1 MVPHLV
7 PRRYR
12 PGALGTM
19 GGSCLALTVLLTL
32 AVVAGEDTMLSRVGL
47 PWQDFVE
54 SHRSQFWLQLSLL
67 LDLLGYTGA
76 YVYMG
81 VLVVVLLWRGYR
93 RYALFAAASALIV
106 LLVSRTMTVL
116 IGRPRPAD
124 GLLDPASAAFPS
136 GHSTATVAAVVITG
150 FLLARTWVWIL
161 GACVAVLVMLS
172 RTFLQVHWLGDT
184 VAGFFLAAGI
194 VTLLWIACQP
204 KPTGPHQGPWPRPPR
219 LTP

>member
-1 MVPHLV
+1 M
-7 PRRYR
+7 
-12 PGALGTM
+12 AL
-19 GGSCLALTVLLTL
+19 AVLLTL
-32 AVVAGEDTMLSRVGL
+32 AVVVGDGAAL
-47 PWQDFVE
+47 RPIGMSWQDFIE
-54 SHRSQFWLQLSLL
+54 SNRSQFWLQLSLL

-76 YVYMG
+76 YLYLG

-106 LLVSRTMTVL
+106 LLVSRTMKVL
-116 IGRPRPAD
+116 IGRPRPID

-161 GACVAVLVMLS
+161 GACLAVLVMLS
-172 RTFLQVHWLGDT
+172 RTYLQVHWLGDT

-204 KPTGPHQGPWPRPPR
+204 KPTGPHQGP
-219 LTP
+219 